1 MLKEY
6 YSSPLAQELQS
17 KVIVFTESR
26 LNVYALKEALENI
39 VQIRP
44 QVFLGQKITKA
55 NLEQENHT
63 DDNEFLENIFDD
75 EIDNEK
81 ENTTMSYGL
90 N

>member
-1 MLKEY
+1 M
-6 YSSPLAQELQS
+6 
-17 KVIVFTESR
+17 
-26 LNVYALKEALENI
+26 
-39 VQIRP
+39 
-44 QVFLGQKITKA
+44 FLGQKITKA